1 MTPEYQVEELYQ
13 RCIELEGIRYDLQ
26 DKIQEI
32 LDFLV
37 HSHITL
43 EEFDYVQ
50 RIITGKEIE
59 YKRLNR
65 DTSIKELMEA
75 WGIKGKKEKEN
86 RNE

>member
-37 HSHITL
+37 HSHITV
-43 EEFDYVQ
+43 EEMKKV
-50 RIITGKEIE
+50 GEIA
-59 YKRLNR
+59 N
-65 DTSIKELMEA
+65 
-75 WGIKGKKEKEN
+75 EN
-86 RNE
+86 K

>member
-37 HSHITL
+37 HSHITV
-43 EEFDYVQ
+43 EEMQVVQ
-50 RIITGKEIE
+50 EIV
-59 YKRLNR
+59 
-65 DTSIKELMEA
+65 
-75 WGIKGKKEKEN
+75 EKEN

>member
-37 HSHITL
+37 HSHITI
-43 EEFDYVQ
+43 EEMEKVE
-50 RIITGKEIE
+50 EI
-59 YKRLNR
+59 
-65 DTSIKELMEA
+65 A
-75 WGIKGKKEKEN
+75 
-86 RNE
+86 NESK